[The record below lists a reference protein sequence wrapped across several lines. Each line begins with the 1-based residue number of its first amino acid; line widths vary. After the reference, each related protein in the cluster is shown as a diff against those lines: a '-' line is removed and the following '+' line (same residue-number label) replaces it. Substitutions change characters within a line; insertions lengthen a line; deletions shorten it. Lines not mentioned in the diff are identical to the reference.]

1 MVAEHRC
8 LPNLPQELQRY
19 HGQRYGRPARHHGK
33 ARLSEGARCGCRLA
47 HARLP
52 VTHGGQ
58 RLRYQRLHGNQP
70 CLRLNAPDGGADR
83 RRERARHPHH
93 HGSRL
98 QPQLRSASVVPEV
111 TLQPNQRK
119 ERLVHLARPEGGR
132 QCADELARHLR
143 RLCVDILPRARAV
156 LPAHICRGAARS
168 QLGEPGGTRRPLPR
182 CELLARQ
189 GRRRIP
195 HRRDHLH
202 QETRRLHR
210 RHARCGR
217 RHGERPHDDGQYAR
231 HSGLPP

>member
-1 MVAEHRC
+1 MVAEHRR
-8 LPNLPQELQRY
+8 LPDLPEEFQR
-19 HGQRYGRPARHHGK
+19 HDGQRYGRPARHHGK
-33 ARLSEGARCGCRLA
+33 ARLSEGARCRRGLA
-47 HARLP
+47 HPRLP
-52 VTHGGQ
+52 VPHDRQ
-58 RLRYQRLHGNQP
+58 RLRHQRLHGHQSRFW
-70 CLRLNAPDGGADR
+70 LDAPDGGADR
-83 RRERARHPHH
+83 RRKGARHPHH

-98 QPQLRSASVVPEV
+98 QPQFRSASVVPEV
-111 TLQPNQRK
+111 ALQPHQRK

-156 LPAHICRGAARS
+156 LPAHLCRGAARS

-182 CELLARQ
+182 RELLARQ